1 MDILAMT
8 DLEVYELGTKKL
20 TEQMGPTYKDRCP
33 LAPAEQYVYR
43 KSIVNGLHSSGV
55 LYT

>member
-1 MDILAMT
+1 MDILEMT
-8 DLEVYELGTKKL
+8 DPEIYELGTKKL